1 MNRLS
6 INKFVERHF
15 SKNHIYKAV
24 FKFLF
29 YLLLFDLAFVFLFP
43 FINIIINSIKSPSD
57 ALDITVNWVP
67 NGVYFEN
74 FKIVLKELNYFKFF
88 KNSVIVTTLA
98 TIGHVFCCAF
108 IAYGFSRYEFPGKN
122 ILFGIVIF
130 SLIVPVQVIIFP
142 LYIQYSKMNWLNT
155 YLPLTLP
162 TFLGFGLRGGLFIFI
177 YRQFFMGLPYELE
190 EAARIDGCGPLR
202 TFFKIV
208 LPIAQSSILVCS
220 ILSMVWHWNDYFE
233 PNIYNSEID
242 MSMLPSRLPG
252 LYSKVL
258 AEDLVDPAS
267 TIIFNEPMAF
277 AATLLII
284 VPILMVFMFLQN
296 KFMEGVER
304 SGLTG
309 Q

>member
-1 MNRLS
+1 
-6 INKFVERHF
+6 
-15 SKNHIYKAV
+15 
-24 FKFLF
+24 
-29 YLLLFDLAFVFLFP
+29 
-43 FINIIINSIKSPSD
+43 
-57 ALDITVNWVP
+57 
-67 NGVYFEN
+67 
-74 FKIVLKELNYFKFF
+74 
-88 KNSVIVTTLA
+88 
-98 TIGHVFCCAF
+98 
-108 IAYGFSRYEFPGKN
+108 
-122 ILFGIVIF
+122 
-130 SLIVPVQVIIFP
+130 
-142 LYIQYSKMNWLNT
+142 
-155 YLPLTLP
+155 
-162 TFLGFGLRGGLFIFI
+162 
-177 YRQFFMGLPYELE
+177 MGLPYELE